1 MLYTWPYP
9 MDPARTCSI
18 ETRDF
23 QSHTVRRRFIRNN
36 VVLGALLF
44 GLWLLMSGHYDAFH
58 VSMGFLCSILVVL
71 LNARLNR
78 YFFIRDDLCDRAPLR
93 VGRLLFY
100 IPWLI
105 YQIGIASLQVAGVVL
120 SPRMPVHPSL
130 VRFKTKLPTQA
141 ARVILAN
148 SITLTPGTI
157 TLLLE
162 GDEYLVHSLIDAS
175 HSGIVDGTLPGEVAK
190 LYDRKARDV
199 VYDVEILRRKKT
211 I

>member
-1 MLYTWPYP
+1 
-9 MDPARTCSI
+9 MDNS
-18 ETRDF
+18 ETSAQKIGGF
-23 QSHTVRRRFIRNN
+23 QSPKARRLFLRNN
-36 VVLGALLF
+36 LVLFALLF
-44 GLWLLMSGHYDAFH
+44 GLWLLMSGHYDFFH
-58 VSMGFLCSILVVL
+58 VFIGFLCSILVVV
-71 LNARLNR
+71 LNARLAK
-78 YFFIRDDLCDRAPLR
+78 YFFIRGRLWENTPLR
-93 VGRLLFY
+93 IGRLLFY

-120 SPRMPVHPSL
+120 RRRMPVNPSL
-130 VRFKTKLPTQA
+130 VRFRTKLPTQA

-190 LYDRKARDV
+190 LYDRKPREV
-199 VYDVEILRRKKT
+199 VFDVEILRKAKT

>member
-1 MLYTWPYP
+1 
-9 MDPARTCSI
+9 MDDSETISTDSGGFPSRKARLL
-18 ETRDF
+18 F
-23 QSHTVRRRFIRNN
+23 LRNN
-36 VVLGALLF
+36 LVLFVLLF
-44 GLWLLMSGHYDAFH
+44 GLWLLMSGHYDFFH
-58 VSMGFLCSILVVL
+58 TSIGFLCSILIVV
-71 LNARLNR
+71 LNARLNK
-78 YFFIRDDLCDRAPLR
+78 YFFIQDKLWECAPLR
-93 VGRLLFY
+93 IGRLLFY

-105 YQIGIASLQVAGVVL
+105 WQIVIASLQVAGVVL
-120 SPRMPVHPSL
+120 RRRMPVNPSL
-130 VRFKTKLPTQA
+130 LRFRTKLPTQA

-190 LYDRKARDV
+190 LYDRKPRDV
-199 VYDVEILRRKKT
+199 VSKVKILRRMRT

>member
-1 MLYTWPYP
+1 
-9 MDPARTCSI
+9 MDGTQVPTI

-23 QSHTVRRRFIRNN
+23 PSRKARRLFIRNN
-36 VVLGALLF
+36 LVLFALLF
-44 GLWLLMSGHYDAFH
+44 GVWLLMSGHYDFFH
-58 VSMGFLCSILVVL
+58 TFIGLLCSILVVV
-71 LNARLNR
+71 LNARLNK
-78 YFFIRDDLCDRAPLR
+78 YFFLQDKLWENTPLR
-93 VGRLLFY
+93 IGRLLFY

-120 SPRMPVHPSL
+120 RRRMPVNPSL

-190 LYDRKARDV
+190 LYDRKPREV
-199 VYDVEILRRKKT
+199 VFDVEILRRMRT

>member
-1 MLYTWPYP
+1 
-9 MDPARTCSI
+9 MDDSETISTDSGGFPSRKARLL
-18 ETRDF
+18 F
-23 QSHTVRRRFIRNN
+23 LRNN
-36 VVLGALLF
+36 LVLFVLLF
-44 GLWLLMSGHYDAFH
+44 GLWLLMSGHYDFFH
-58 VSMGFLCSILVVL
+58 TSIGFLCSILIVV
-71 LNARLNR
+71 LNARLNK
-78 YFFIRDDLCDRAPLR
+78 YFFIQDKLWECAPLR
-93 VGRLLFY
+93 IGRLLFY

-105 YQIGIASLQVAGVVL
+105 WQIVIASLQVAGVVL
-120 SPRMPVHPSL
+120 RRRMPVNPSL
-130 VRFKTKLPTQA
+130 LRFRTKLPTQA

-190 LYDRKARDV
+190 LYDRKPRDV
-199 VYDVEILRRKKT
+199 VSEVEILRRMRT

>member
-1 MLYTWPYP
+1 
-9 MDPARTCSI
+9 MDNSETFRAETGGFPSPKAR
-18 ETRDF
+18 RLF
-23 QSHTVRRRFIRNN
+23 LRNN
-36 VVLGALLF
+36 LFLFALLF
-44 GLWLLMSGHYDAFH
+44 GLWLLMSGHYDFFH
-58 VSMGFLCSILVVL
+58 VFVGFLCSILVVV
-71 LNARLNR
+71 LNARLAK
-78 YFFIRDDLCDRAPLR
+78 YFFIRDNLCDCAPLR

-120 SPRMPVHPSL
+120 RRRMPVNPSL
-130 VRFKTKLPTQA
+130 VRFRTKLPTQA
-141 ARVILAN
+141 ARIILAN

-190 LYDRKARDV
+190 LYHRKPCEV
-199 VYDVEILRRKKT
+199 VFDVEILRKKRT

>member
-1 MLYTWPYP
+1 
-9 MDPARTCSI
+9 MDDSETISTDSGGFPSRKARLL
-18 ETRDF
+18 F
-23 QSHTVRRRFIRNN
+23 LRNN
-36 VVLGALLF
+36 LVLFVLLF
-44 GLWLLMSGHYDAFH
+44 GLWLLMSGHYDFFH
-58 VSMGFLCSILVVL
+58 TSIGFLCSILIVV
-71 LNARLNR
+71 LNARLNK
-78 YFFIRDDLCDRAPLR
+78 YFFIQDKLWECAPLR
-93 VGRLLFY
+93 IGRLLFY

-105 YQIGIASLQVAGVVL
+105 WQIVIASLQVAGVVL
-120 SPRMPVHPSL
+120 RRRMPVNPSL
-130 VRFKTKLPTQA
+130 VRFRTKLPTQA

-190 LYDRKARDV
+190 LYDRKPRDV
-199 VYDVEILRRKKT
+199 VSDVEILRRMRT